1 MMWLEAVVELVSI
14 AVVGR
19 LCLSMLPPGWPG
31 YHDVREGGATLG
43 ASLLLGSV
51 AGYLLPYWWLWA
63 LALVIRWLLL
73 PGAMRPRH
81 ELPIPAGR
89 LFDRL
94 VLLVAVAALA
104 WAAWSSPWS
113 PPPTSFEPGV
123 GGEWASSTWV
133 LRSPLVAQSLLIGS
147 ALVLHAL
154 LLHLRWRPA
163 LRTAAITLVAA
174 VVVLALARVPAPAL
188 APGLL
193 GAAWIVAGWWSW
205 RRFADRRARALAALG
220 LASALLLAPWG
231 LL

>member
-1 MMWLEAVVELVSI
+1 MWLEAVVELVSI

-31 YHDVREGGATLG
+31 YHDAREGGATLG

-51 AGYLLPYWWLWA
+51 AGHLLPYWWLWA

-81 ELPIPAGR
+81 ELPTPAGR
-89 LFDRL
+89 PFDRL

-113 PPPTSFEPGV
+113 PPPAGFEARA
-123 GGEWASSTWV
+123 GGEWTSSTWV
-133 LRSPLVAQSLLIGS
+133 LRGPLAAPSLVIGS
-147 ALVLHAL
+147 VLTLHAL

-163 LRTAAITLVAA
+163 PRTAVVTLVAA
-174 VVVLALARVPAPAL
+174 VAVLALARVSAAAL

-193 GAAWIVAGWWSW
+193 GASWILAGWWSW

-220 LASALLLAPWG
+220 LAGALLLAPWD